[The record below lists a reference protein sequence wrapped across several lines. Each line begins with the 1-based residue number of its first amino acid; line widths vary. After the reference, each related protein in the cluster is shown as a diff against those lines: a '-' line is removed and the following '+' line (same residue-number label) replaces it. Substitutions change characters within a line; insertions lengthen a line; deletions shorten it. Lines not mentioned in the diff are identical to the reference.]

1 MEVHFHRLILHLPRG
16 VFLKKKLISHP
27 FFKEYH
33 TLLTKK
39 DHYTRTKSSLKFEM
53 MFECL
58 GKNSTLFEQMI
69 HFLEG
74 NIPNHI
80 NMHFKECH
88 YPKKTYRYS
97 YRFFFNCAIF
107 QRECRK
113 AGRTFFTEYHILWK
127 ISFGIKHRYSRI
139 LCKNATPLSQLVFV
153 CFFVSFF
160 RNLFWQMPHISEN

>member
-97 YRFFFNCAIF
+97 YRFFFQLCNLPKGM
-107 QRECRK
+107 QE
-113 AGRTFFTEYHILWK
+113 GRPHFLYG
-127 ISFGIKHRYSRI
+127 ISHS
-139 LCKNATPLSQLVFV
+139 LKNII
-153 CFFVSFF
+153 
-160 RNLFWQMPHISEN
+160 WD